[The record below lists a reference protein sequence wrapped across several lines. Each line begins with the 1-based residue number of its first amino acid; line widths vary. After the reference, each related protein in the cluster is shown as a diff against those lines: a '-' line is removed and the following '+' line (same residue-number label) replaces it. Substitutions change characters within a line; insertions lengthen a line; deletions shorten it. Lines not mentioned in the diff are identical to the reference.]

1 MKKKKTLI
9 ICMLL
14 GIMFLTSCGKT
25 DHQDQAS
32 DATEQTSVDSRQTTE
47 EPAETVGGSE
57 ESTEAAEAARTAQ
70 AAAEAAGTAQA
81 AAEAVETTESSEFAE
96 RKSIIITAT
105 NECGIDIGMFSVI
118 DPISG
123 EQYNISA
130 IADGQSVSMPVEWP
144 VEITDFQW
152 ALYNQNGELC
162 VEATT
167 DISQAESGVT
177 LLLTGDGNLDD
188 VQEIFE

>member
-14 GIMFLTSCGKT
+14 GIMLLTSCGKA
-25 DHQDQAS
+25 DHQDQAP
-32 DATEQTSVDSRQTTE
+32 DATEQTSGDSRQTTE
-47 EPAETVGGSE
+47 APAENVDVPE
-57 ESTEAAEAARTAQ
+57 ETTE
-70 AAAEAAGTAQA
+70 AAEAAGTAQA
-81 AAEAVETTESSEFAE
+81 AVEAVESTESSEYAE

-123 EQYNISA
+123 EQYNINA

-144 VEITDFQW
+144 VEITDFRW

>member
-1 MKKKKTLI
+1 MKKKKTFI

-14 GIMFLTSCGKT
+14 GIMLLTSCGKT

-32 DATEQTSVDSRQTTE
+32 DTTEQTSGDSRQTTE

-57 ESTEAAEAARTAQ
+57 ESTEAS
-70 AAAEAAGTAQA
+70 EAAGTAQA
-81 AAEAVETTESSEFAE
+81 AEAVESTESSEYAE

>member
-14 GIMFLTSCGKT
+14 GIMLLTSCGKT

-32 DATEQTSVDSRQTTE
+32 VATEQTSGDSRQTKE

-57 ESTEAAEAARTAQ
+57 ESTEAARTAQ
-70 AAAEAAGTAQA
+70 AAV
-81 AAEAVETTESSEFAE
+81 EAVESTESSEYAE

-167 DISQAESGVT
+167 DVSQAESGVT

>member
-1 MKKKKTLI
+1 MKKNKILI

-14 GIMFLTSCGKT
+14 GIMLLTSCGKT
-25 DHQDQAS
+25 DHQDQVPV
-32 DATEQTSVDSRQTTE
+32 ATEQTSGDSRQTTE

-57 ESTEAAEAARTAQ
+57 ESTEAA
-70 AAAEAAGTAQA
+70 GTAQA
-81 AAEAVETTESSEFAE
+81 AAKAVESTESSEYAE

>member
-14 GIMFLTSCGKT
+14 GIMLLTSCGKT
-25 DHQDQAS
+25 DHQDQAPV
-32 DATEQTSVDSRQTTE
+32 ATEQTSGDSGQTTE

-57 ESTEAAEAARTAQ
+57 ESTEAA
-70 AAAEAAGTAQA
+70 GTAQA
-81 AAEAVETTESSEFAE
+81 AAEAVESTESSEYAE

-177 LLLTGDGNLDD
+177 LLLTGDGTLDD

>member
-1 MKKKKTLI
+1 MKKNKILI

-14 GIMFLTSCGKT
+14 GIMLMTSCGKT

-32 DATEQTSVDSRQTTE
+32 VATEQTSGDSRQTTE

-57 ESTEAAEAARTAQ
+57 ESTEAA
-70 AAAEAAGTAQA
+70 GTAQA
-81 AAEAVETTESSEFAE
+81 AVEAVESTESSEYAE

-188 VQEIFE
+188 VEEIFE

>member
-14 GIMFLTSCGKT
+14 GIMLLNSCGKT

-32 DATEQTSVDSRQTTE
+32 DATEQTSGDSRQTTE

-57 ESTEAAEAARTAQ
+57 ESTEAA
-70 AAAEAAGTAQA
+70 GTAQVA
-81 AAEAVETTESSEFAE
+81 VEAVESTESSEYAE

>member
-14 GIMFLTSCGKT
+14 GIMLLTSCGKT

-32 DATEQTSVDSRQTTE
+32 VATEQTFEDSRQTTE

-57 ESTEAAEAARTAQ
+57 ESTEAAVTAQ
-70 AAAEAAGTAQA
+70 AAV
-81 AAEAVETTESSEFAE
+81 EAVESTESSEYAE
-96 RKSIIITAT
+96 RKSIIITAA

>member
-14 GIMFLTSCGKT
+14 GIMLLTSCGKT

-32 DATEQTSVDSRQTTE
+32 VATEQTFEDSRQTTE

-57 ESTEAAEAARTAQ
+57 ESTEAA
-70 AAAEAAGTAQA
+70 GTAQA
-81 AAEAVETTESSEFAE
+81 AVEAVESTESSEYAE

-162 VEATT
+162 VEAIT

>member
-1 MKKKKTLI
+1 MQISFLKILPENALKFVSKKMR
-9 ICMLL
+9 ICVKNFAQL
-14 GIMFLTSCGKT
+14 
-25 DHQDQAS
+25 H
-32 DATEQTSVDSRQTTE
+32 
-47 EPAETVGGSE
+47 GGSE
-57 ESTEAAEAARTAQ
+57 ESTEAA
-70 AAAEAAGTAQA
+70 GTAQA
-81 AAEAVETTESSEFAE
+81 AVEAVESTESSEYAE

>member
-1 MKKKKTLI
+1 
-9 ICMLL
+9 MLF
-14 GIMFLTSCGKT
+14 GIMLLTSCGKT
-25 DHQDQAS
+25 DHQDQVS
-32 DATEQTSVDSRQTTE
+32 GATEQTSVDSRQTTE

-57 ESTEAAEAARTAQ
+57 EST
-70 AAAEAAGTAQA
+70 EAAGTAQA

>member
-1 MKKKKTLI
+1 
-9 ICMLL
+9 MLL
-14 GIMFLTSCGKT
+14 GIMLLTSCGKT

-32 DATEQTSVDSRQTTE
+32 VATEQTSGDSRQTTE

-57 ESTEAAEAARTAQ
+57 ESTEAA
-70 AAAEAAGTAQA
+70 GTAQA
-81 AAEAVETTESSEFAE
+81 AVEAVESTESSEYAE

-162 VEATT
+162 VEATM

>member
-14 GIMFLTSCGKT
+14 GIMLLTSCGKT

-32 DATEQTSVDSRQTTE
+32 VATEQTSGDSRQTTE

-57 ESTEAAEAARTAQ
+57 ESTEAA
-70 AAAEAAGTAQA
+70 GTAQA
-81 AAEAVETTESSEFAE
+81 AVEAVESTESSEYAE

-118 DPISG
+118 DLISG

>member
-9 ICMLL
+9 ICILL
-14 GIMFLTSCGKT
+14 GIMLLTSCGKK
-25 DHQDQAS
+25 DHQDQA
-32 DATEQTSVDSRQTTE
+32 TGDSRQTTE
-47 EPAETVGGSE
+47 EPAETVDGSE
-57 ESTEAAEAARTAQ
+57 EST
-70 AAAEAAGTAQA
+70 EAAGTAQA
-81 AAEAVETTESSEFAE
+81 AAKAVESTESSEYAE

>member
-9 ICMLL
+9 ISMLL
-14 GIMFLTSCGKT
+14 GIMLLTSCGKT
-25 DHQDQAS
+25 DHQDQAPV
-32 DATEQTSVDSRQTTE
+32 ATEQTSGDSRQTTE
-47 EPAETVGGSE
+47 EPAETVGGTD
-57 ESTEAAEAARTAQ
+57 ESTEG
-70 AAAEAAGTAQA
+70 AGTAQA
-81 AAEAVETTESSEFAE
+81 AAKAVESTESSEYAE

>member
-14 GIMFLTSCGKT
+14 GIMLLTSCGKT

-32 DATEQTSVDSRQTTE
+32 VATEQTSGDSRQTTE

-57 ESTEAAEAARTAQ
+57 
-70 AAAEAAGTAQA
+70 AAGTAQA
-81 AAEAVETTESSEFAE
+81 AVEAVESTESSEYAE

>member
-14 GIMFLTSCGKT
+14 GIMLLTSCGKT
-25 DHQDQAS
+25 DHQDQAPV
-32 DATEQTSVDSRQTTE
+32 ATEQTSGDSRQTTE

-57 ESTEAAEAARTAQ
+57 AST
-70 AAAEAAGTAQA
+70 EAAGTAQA
-81 AAEAVETTESSEFAE
+81 AAEAVESTESSEYAE

>member
-14 GIMFLTSCGKT
+14 GIMLLTSYGKT

-32 DATEQTSVDSRQTTE
+32 GATEQTSGDSRQTTE

-57 ESTEAAEAARTAQ
+57 ESTEAA
-70 AAAEAAGTAQA
+70 GTAQA
-81 AAEAVETTESSEFAE
+81 AVEAVESTESSEYAE

>member
-14 GIMFLTSCGKT
+14 GIMLLTSCGKT

-32 DATEQTSVDSRQTTE
+32 VATEQTSGDSRQTTE

-57 ESTEAAEAARTAQ
+57 ESTEAARTAQ
-70 AAAEAAGTAQA
+70 AVV
-81 AAEAVETTESSEFAE
+81 EAVESTESSEYAE
-96 RKSIIITAT
+96 RKSIIITAP

-167 DISQAESGVT
+167 DVSQAESGVT

>member
-1 MKKKKTLI
+1 
-9 ICMLL
+9 MLL
-14 GIMFLTSCGKT
+14 GIMLMTSCGKT
-25 DHQDQAS
+25 DHQDQAPV
-32 DATEQTSVDSRQTTE
+32 ATEQTSGDSRQTTE
-47 EPAETVGGSE
+47 
-57 ESTEAAEAARTAQ
+57 
-70 AAAEAAGTAQA
+70 
-81 AAEAVETTESSEFAE
+81 SSEYAE

>member
-14 GIMFLTSCGKT
+14 GIMLLTSCGKT

-32 DATEQTSVDSRQTTE
+32 VATEQTSGDSRQTTE
-47 EPAETVGGSE
+47 EPAETVGEPE
-57 ESTEAAEAARTAQ
+57 ETTEAAK
-70 AAAEAAGTAQA
+70 AAGTAQA
-81 AAEAVETTESSEFAE
+81 AVEAVESTESSEYAE
-96 RKSIIITAT
+96 RKS
-105 NECGIDIGMFSVI
+105 M
-118 DPISG
+118 ISG

>member
-14 GIMFLTSCGKT
+14 GIMLLTSCGKT

-32 DATEQTSVDSRQTTE
+32 VATEQTSGDSRQTTE

-57 ESTEAAEAARTAQ
+57 ESTEAARTAK
-70 AAAEAAGTAQA
+70 AAV
-81 AAEAVETTESSEFAE
+81 EAVESTESSEYAE

-167 DISQAESGVT
+167 DVSQAESGVT

>member
-1 MKKKKTLI
+1 MKKNKILI

-14 GIMFLTSCGKT
+14 GIMLLTSCGKT

-32 DATEQTSVDSRQTTE
+32 VATEQTSGDSRQTTE

-57 ESTEAAEAARTAQ
+57 ESTEAA
-70 AAAEAAGTAQA
+70 GTAQA
-81 AAEAVETTESSEFAE
+81 AAKAVESTESSEYAE

-130 IADGQSVSMPVEWP
+130 IADGQSVFMPVEWP

>member
-1 MKKKKTLI
+1 
-9 ICMLL
+9 ML
-14 GIMFLTSCGKT
+14 LTSCGKT
-25 DHQDQAS
+25 DHQDQAPV
-32 DATEQTSVDSRQTTE
+32 ATEQISGDSRQTTE
-47 EPAETVGGSE
+47 
-57 ESTEAAEAARTAQ
+57 
-70 AAAEAAGTAQA
+70 
-81 AAEAVETTESSEFAE
+81 SSEYAE

-177 LLLTGDGNLDD
+177 LLLTGDGTLDD